1 MTWGFVHFIASG
13 GRQPK
18 PVKLK
23 KMNKIKDHEIVSC
36 ACGPHTSALI
46 SRDGKLFMFG
56 LPEDDLV
63 DKSTGERERER
74 EMNDELFNYW

>member
-1 MTWGFVHFIASG
+1 
-13 GRQPK
+13 
-18 PVKLK
+18 
-23 KMNKIKDHEIVSC
+23 MNKIKDHEIVSC

-74 EMNDELFNYW
+74 ERER